1 MKVLFLSHR
10 KTPPSLPIYFVN
22 LFFSLHYAATIYV
35 ASSYLENF
43 FPTGIVSL
51 FFILGAIGNIIL
63 FLLCPY
69 LLKHLGNRKF
79 LFYLL
84 ALEIIATIGL
94 ALGLS
99 AFSVGLFFILRGSIL
114 MLIYYSLDIFLEE
127 ISDDKKTGGIR
138 GSYLTVT
145 NIAIASAPLL
155 VAALALGNEYSKL
168 FWISALVLIPALF
181 IAMFSFHNKPVRKKH
196 TAPHSLPFRS
206 FWKSLNVRRV
216 SLASWILEMFF
227 VFMVI
232 YMPIYLHEVIGF
244 EWSQIGVAFT
254 IMLLPFV
261 MFDWPVGKLADN
273 LYGEREIMSIGFFIM
288 GLSVLTMLF
297 LGNNIF
303 IWTAVLFLSRVGA
316 SFVETTT
323 ESYFFKH
330 VDSRDTGFISLYR
343 LTRPLAIIIGAG
355 TYALSIY
362 LIGTVPTFFVVTL
375 IVFFGLKQS
384 LYLKD
389 TL

>member
-51 FFILGAIGNIIL
+51 FFIFGAIGNIIL

-69 LLKHLGNRKF
+69 LLKHLENRKF

-84 ALEIIATIGL
+84 SLEIIATIGL

-99 AFSVGLFFILRGSIL
+99 ALSVGLFFLLRGSIL

-155 VAALALGNEYSKL
+155 VATLALGDEYSKL

-181 IAMFSFHNKPVRKKH
+181 IAMFSFHNKPVHKKL

-206 FWKSLNVRRV
+206 FWKSLNARRV
-216 SLASWILEMFF
+216 TLSSLALEMFF

-244 EWSQIGVAFT
+244 PWSQIGVAFT

-261 MFDWPVGKLADN
+261 IFDWPVGKLADN
-273 LYGEREIMSIGFFIM
+273 LYGEKEIMSIGFFIM
-288 GLSVLTMLF
+288 GLSLLVMPF
-297 LGNNIF
+297 LGANIF
-303 IWTAVLFLSRVGA
+303 VWTALLFMSRVGA

-343 LTRPLAIIIGAG
+343 LTRPMAIIIGAG
-355 TYALSIY
+355 LYATSIY
-362 LIGTVPTFFVVTL
+362 LIGMVPTFFLVTM
-375 IVFFGLKQS
+375 IVFFGLRQS